1 MTRRIKMNFDVDG
14 YIGALMDKAKKGLL
28 RDGEVSPKVI
38 IITEGRTMLI
48 DPFDFSDREAS
59 KQIIRSAID
68 MYNGQMVVLIY
79 DSWIGSD
86 PNTFPCFDADRRDAL
101 CVYGETKT
109 ESMIMLQE
117 YKINGSG
124 SVVFG
129 EFSKTRNPRYGVLR
143 GFFNS

>member
-79 DSWIGSD
+79 DSWVGSD

-129 EFSKTRNPRYGVLR
+129 EFSKTKNKSYGIFS
-143 GFFNS
+143 GFFNP

>member
-1 MTRRIKMNFDVDG
+1 MNFDIDG

-79 DSWIGSD
+79 DSWISSD
-86 PNTFPCFDADRRDAL
+86 LNTFPCFAADRRKAL

-109 ESMIMLQE
+109 ENLIMMQE
-117 YKINGSG
+117 YEINSNNH
-124 SVVFG
+124 VVL
-129 EFSKTRNPRYGVLR
+129 ENLQNQKTRFTVILT